1 MRKKITIVG
10 AGRVGETTAH
20 ILADRALGDFVLVD
34 IVPNLAEGKA
44 LDLMQL
50 RPLAGADVSI
60 TGSTGFEATRGSDV
74 VVVTS
79 GMPRKPGESR
89 EDLLRKNIAIVKP
102 VAEEIKRTSPDA
114 ILIMVANPLD
124 TMTWVARNVTGWPRE
139 RVFGMA
145 GVLDTARLRTF
156 IAMEL
161 GCSVKDVNAFVLG
174 GHGDEMVPV
183 VRYASVGGIP
193 VEKLLPK
200 DRIDAIVKRTRGAAG
215 GEIVKLLGFSAYFSP
230 AAAVADMVQ
239 AVLLDEKRVLPC
251 SALLSGEYGVHDLYL
266 GVPVMLGARGVEK
279 VLEVELAPDEKA
291 MLAASIRLC
300 SESIAEARKLM
311 VPEPALVRCAPR
323 APPLGAGGPPGCR
336 SSGTPPPADRGSPAQ
351 NRTLRGTLT
360 YGMRNGT
367 GQGRWDGFRGAERPP
382 GPP

>member
-1 MRKKITIVG
+1 MRNKITIVG

-20 ILADRALGDFVLVD
+20 ILAERSLGDLVLLDVVD
-34 IVPNLAEGKA
+34 NLAAGKA

-50 RPLAGADVSI
+50 RPIAGLDVTV
-60 TGSTGFEATRGSDV
+60 TGTTAYEATRGSDV

-89 EDLLRKNIAIVKP
+89 EDLLRKNIAIVRP
-102 VAEEIKRTSPDA
+102 VAEAVKQASPDA

-124 TMTWVARNVTGWPRE
+124 TMAWVAKTITGWPRE

-156 IAMEL
+156 LAMEL
-161 GCSVKDVNAFVLG
+161 GCSVRDVNAFVLG

-183 VRYASVGGIP
+183 VRYASVSGIP
-193 VEKLLPK
+193 VERLLPK
-200 DRIDAIVKRTRGAAG
+200 ERIDAIVKRTRGAG

-239 AVLLDEKRVLPC
+239 AVLRDEKRVLPC
-251 SALLSGEYGVHDLYL
+251 SAFLQGEYGVRDLFL

-279 VLEVELAPDEKA
+279 VFEVELAPSEQA
-291 MLAASIRLC
+291 MLDASVRLC
-300 SESIAEARKLM
+300 SDSIAEARQLLAA
-311 VPEPALVRCAPR
+311 EPALAR
-323 APPLGAGGPPGCR
+323 
-336 SSGTPPPADRGSPAQ
+336 
-351 NRTLRGTLT
+351 
-360 YGMRNGT
+360 
-367 GQGRWDGFRGAERPP
+367 
-382 GPP
+382 

>member
-20 ILADRALGDFVLVD
+20 ILAERGLGDLVLVD
-34 IVPNLAEGKA
+34 VVDNLAAGKA

-50 RPLAGADVSI
+50 RPIDGVDVTV
-60 TGSTGFEATRGSDV
+60 TGTTGYEATRGSDV

-89 EDLLRKNIAIVKP
+89 EDLLKKNIAIVKP
-102 VAEEIKRTSPDA
+102 VAEEVRKASPDA
-114 ILIMVANPLD
+114 ILVMVANPLD
-124 TMTWVARNVTGWPRE
+124 TMTWVAKSVTGWPRE

-156 IAMEL
+156 LAMEL
-161 GCSVKDVNAFVLG
+161 GCSVKDVSAFVLG

-193 VEKLLPK
+193 VLKLLPK
-200 DRIDAIVKRTRGAAG
+200 ERIDAIVKRTRGAG

-239 AVLLDEKRVLPC
+239 AVLRDEKRVLPC
-251 SALLSGEYGVHDLYL
+251 SAFLEGEYGASDICL
-266 GVPVMLGARGVEK
+266 GVPVMLGARGVER
-279 VLEVELAPDEKA
+279 VFEVDLAPDERA
-291 MLAASIRLC
+291 MLDASIRLC
-300 SESIAEARKLM
+300 SESIAEARRML
-311 VPEPALVRCAPR
+311 VPEPVAR
-323 APPLGAGGPPGCR
+323 
-336 SSGTPPPADRGSPAQ
+336 
-351 NRTLRGTLT
+351 
-360 YGMRNGT
+360 
-367 GQGRWDGFRGAERPP
+367 
-382 GPP
+382 

>member
-10 AGRVGETTAH
+10 AGRVGETTAP
-20 ILADRALGDFVLVD
+20 ILAARALGDFVLVD
-34 IVPNLAEGKA
+34 VVPNLAEGKA

-50 RPLAGADVSI
+50 RPLARADVNI
-60 TGSTGFEATRGSDV
+60 TGTTGFEATRGSDV

-89 EDLLRKNIAIVKP
+89 KDLLRKNIAIVKP

-124 TMTWVARNVTGWPRE
+124 TMTWVARSVTGWR
-139 RVFGMA
+139 RGGGFALA

-193 VEKLLPK
+193 IERLLPRE
-200 DRIDAIVKRTRGAAG
+200 RIEGLVQRTRGG
-215 GEIVKLLGFSAYFSP
+215 GG
-230 AAAVADMVQ
+230 
-239 AVLLDEKRVLPC
+239 
-251 SALLSGEYGVHDLYL
+251 GV
-266 GVPVMLGARGVEK
+266 V
-279 VLEVELAPDEKA
+279 
-291 MLAASIRLC
+291 
-300 SESIAEARKLM
+300 
-311 VPEPALVRCAPR
+311 
-323 APPLGAGGPPGCR
+323 
-336 SSGTPPPADRGSPAQ
+336 
-351 NRTLRGTLT
+351 
-360 YGMRNGT
+360 
-367 GQGRWDGFRGAERPP
+367 ERP
-382 GPP
+382 G

>member
-20 ILADRALGDFVLVD
+20 ILAERVLGDIVLVD
-34 IVPNLAEGKA
+34 VVPNLAEGKA
-44 LDLMQL
+44 LDLMQM
-50 RPLAGADVSI
+50 RPIEGADVTI
-60 TGSTGFEATRGSDV
+60 TGTTAYEPSRGSDV

-102 VAEEIKRTSPDA
+102 VAEEVKRASPDA

-124 TMTWVARNVTGWPRE
+124 TMTWVAKTATGWPRE

-161 GCSVKDVNAFVLG
+161 GCSVKDVTAFVLG

-193 VEKLLPK
+193 VERLLPK
-200 DRIDAIVKRTRGAAG
+200 DRIDAVVKRTRGAG

-230 AAAVADMVQ
+230 AAAAAEMVQ
-239 AVLLDEKRVLPC
+239 SVLLDEKRVLPC
-251 SALLSGEYGVHDLYL
+251 SAFLEGEYGVHGLYL

-279 VLEVELAPDEKA
+279 VFEVDLAQEEQA
-291 MLAASIRLC
+291 MLDASVRLC
-300 SESIAEARKLM
+300 SESIAEARKLLEA
-311 VPEPALVRCAPR
+311 VPAPV
-323 APPLGAGGPPGCR
+323 
-336 SSGTPPPADRGSPAQ
+336 
-351 NRTLRGTLT
+351 
-360 YGMRNGT
+360 
-367 GQGRWDGFRGAERPP
+367 
-382 GPP
+382 